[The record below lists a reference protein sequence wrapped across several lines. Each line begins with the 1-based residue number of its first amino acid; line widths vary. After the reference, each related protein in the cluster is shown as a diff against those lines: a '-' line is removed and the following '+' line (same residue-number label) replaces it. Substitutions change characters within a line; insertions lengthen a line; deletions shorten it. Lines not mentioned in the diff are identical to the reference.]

1 VNDSV
6 LVLTLA
12 GAVATSTPVVLAALG
27 ELLSERSGV
36 LNLGVEGMMLVGAV
50 AAIGVVNTWTGS
62 WALGLAV
69 AAAAAM
75 ALASVHAVVCVTLG
89 LNQIVSGLAL
99 VILGAAVSSFIA
111 HIGSPPL
118 DGQPAAARVPS
129 LSLGRLAD
137 IPVLGPIVFDQ
148 DPVVYATW
156 GLTALAAL
164 YVRRTRYG
172 LRLRAVGDSPATADA
187 VGISVAGYRWAHV
200 LVGGAF
206 AGLGGAYVSLS
217 LTPAWTD
224 GLTAGQGWIAIAI
237 VIFGGWR
244 AVPVL
249 LGAYLFG
256 VLGRLGFALQ
266 AAQIDSVPPELLAMI
281 PFVVAIVL
289 LVALSG
295 ARLRGRRGAPLALAM
310 PFERGSRLHE

>member
-50 AAIGVVNTWTGS
+50 AGIGVVNTWTAS
-62 WALGLAV
+62 WPLGLA
-69 AAAAAM
+69 AAAVGGM
-75 ALASVHAVVCVTLG
+75 TLACVHAFVCVTLG
-89 LNQIVSGLAL
+89 LNQIVSGLVL
-99 VILGAAVSSFIA
+99 VILGAGSSSFVA
-111 HIGSPPL
+111 DIGSSPL
-118 DGQPAAARVPS
+118 DGQPAAARIPG
-129 LSLGRLAD
+129 LELGFLAD
-137 IPVLGPIVFDQ
+137 LPIVGPILFDQ

-156 GLTALAAL
+156 VLTALIAL
-164 YVRRTRYG
+164 YIRSTRYG

-187 VGISVAGYRWAHV
+187 VGVSVAGYRWAHV
-200 LVGGAF
+200 LAGGALAGVGG
-206 AGLGGAYVSLS
+206 GYVSLS

-244 AVPVL
+244 SVPVL
-249 LGAYLFG
+249 FGAYLFG

-295 ARLRGRRGAPLALAM
+295 PRMRVRRGAPLALAV
-310 PFERGSRLHE
+310 PFERGSSTQE